1 MIIDMKLYE
10 YIDKCLIEF
19 GIEKV
24 FGVPGS
30 LVMPIW
36 QGITRAEII
45 LCSHE
50 QEASYLATGY
60 SKISRKPA
68 VVITTGG
75 PGVTN
80 CISGIASANIDSIPL
95 IYISGRTALRENG
108 YGQKQE
114 ESSFN
119 RMFDSVDVMSNF
131 TKKSVCITDE
141 YTAANEIK
149 NTMHR
154 AISGRQGAVHIS
166 IPIDMQKIEI
176 KDSKL
181 INVSDTNKCSEKI
194 SFKKFS
200 RRPLFIIGWGTWM
213 ANSFG
218 EIYELAEKINAPVVV
233 TSKAYCCID
242 VNSPMYV
249 GKIGYGNN
257 PMIENFLNFYNPDS
271 IYAFGTSLGIKD
283 IEGCIVSDLIKKVD
297 TYVITNEYTM
307 KKKPEDRL
315 KVLLKPDMKKFVT
328 MLCDMEA
335 ERKKDNNLQKAILD
349 IRGEIKEYWKSKI
362 DEKDTMAK
370 VTHILTD
377 KCNENMVVTA
387 DAGNHLANVGAIFT
401 PKESGGL
408 FLDVGLRAMGTGIC
422 TTVGMAIANN
432 EKTYLAI
439 TGDGCMLMNGNVLH
453 VAKEQDLPVIFILF
467 NNNSLGRVRIGQSV
481 MNDFR
486 ASDIKNVDFQHYG
499 RAFGLETYLFTE
511 IDEFEA
517 NIDSIICKRKT
528 CLVEFVTNR
537 DEIPLSV
544 KGNVF

>member
-1 MIIDMKLYE
+1 
-10 YIDKCLIEF
+10 
-19 GIEKV
+19 
-24 FGVPGS
+24 
-30 LVMPIW
+30 
-36 QGITRAEII
+36 
-45 LCSHE
+45 
-50 QEASYLATGY
+50 
-60 SKISRKPA
+60 
-68 VVITTGG
+68 
-75 PGVTN
+75 
-80 CISGIASANIDSIPL
+80 
-95 IYISGRTALRENG
+95 
-108 YGQKQE
+108 
-114 ESSFN
+114 
-119 RMFDSVDVMSNF
+119 
-131 TKKSVCITDE
+131 
-141 YTAANEIK
+141 
-149 NTMHR
+149 
-154 AISGRQGAVHIS
+154 
-166 IPIDMQKIEI
+166 
-176 KDSKL
+176 
-181 INVSDTNKCSEKI
+181 
-194 SFKKFS
+194 
-200 RRPLFIIGWGTWM
+200 
-213 ANSFG
+213 
-218 EIYELAEKINAPVVV
+218 
-233 TSKAYCCID
+233 
-242 VNSPMYV
+242 MYV